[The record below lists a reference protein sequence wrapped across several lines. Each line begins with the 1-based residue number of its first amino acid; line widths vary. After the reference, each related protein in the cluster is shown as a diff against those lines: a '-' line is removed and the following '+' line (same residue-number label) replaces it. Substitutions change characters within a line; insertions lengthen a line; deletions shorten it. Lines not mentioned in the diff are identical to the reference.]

1 MLQLLTRSNLF
12 EGIATNRRLQGPSV
26 RADHIQ
32 TALWRNIAHSLKQQ
46 GLQLP
51 RNDDGPS
58 LPYWAL
64 QPMLSAD
71 ALY

>member
-12 EGIATNRRLQGPSV
+12 KDIATNRRLQDPSV

-32 TALWRNIAHSLKQQ
+32 TALWRNITHSLKQQ
-46 GLQLP
+46 GLPLP
-51 RNDDGPS
+51 RNEDGPS